1 MDDTQRAGPLVHD
14 PVGMRP
20 PSWPDELTRAPFTL
34 TEASS
39 YGVSRRRADAASVH
53 RPAKGVRSLGPV
65 DAPVPL
71 FLAVRRTLPEDVAF
85 SHLTAVRLHD
95 LPWSHGW
102 TTDEVVHVTTGPG
115 VGRIRR
121 TGLAVHTGLQRRR
134 AVTRHGLPVTGL
146 GDTWIDLAALPDAT
160 VRDLVVVGDAIAS
173 RGGDQDLSGLHD
185 VVARRPRDRGI
196 VAARRAL
203 ALVRPGSGSPM
214 ESLARVGFVAD
225 GLPEPELNAT
235 VTDRF
240 GQWLARVDFLWREA
254 RVVVEFDGAHHA
266 DPAQFRRDARRR
278 RAIEEAG
285 CTYLQITATT
295 VFRADE
301 WAEFIARLGALLR

>member
-1 MDDTQRAGPLVHD
+1 MR
-14 PVGMRP
+14 RP
-20 PSWPDELTRAPFTL
+20 PSWPEELTHAPFTL
-34 TEASS
+34 AEASS

-53 RPAKGVRSLGPV
+53 RPAKGVRSLVRV

-71 FLAVRRTLPEDVAF
+71 CLAVRRTLPEDVAF

-95 LPWSHGW
+95 LPWSRGW
-102 TTDEVVHVTTGPG
+102 AADEVVHITAGPG

-134 AVTRHGLPVTGL
+134 AVTRHGVPVTGL
-146 GDTWIDLAALPDAT
+146 GDTWVDLAALPDAT
-160 VRDLVVVGDAIAS
+160 VRDLVVVGDAIVS
-173 RGGDQDLSGLHD
+173 RGTDQDLRVLHE
-185 VVARRPRDRGI
+185 VVARRSRDRGI
-196 VAARRAL
+196 VTARRAL
-203 ALVRPGSGSPM
+203 ALVRPDSASPM
-214 ESLARVGFVAD
+214 ESLARVGFAED

-240 GQWLARVDFLWREA
+240 GQWLGRVDFLWREA
-254 RVVVEFDGAHHA
+254 RVVVEFDGAYHA

-278 RAIEEAG
+278 RAIEDAG
-285 CTYLQITATT
+285 WTYLQITAST

-301 WAEFIARLGALLR
+301 WAEFIARLRALLR